1 MMPFEIIENRINNN
15 DGVYFIGEVGINH
28 NGDLD
33 IAKKII
39 LEAKKAGFSAVKF
52 QKRNPDLSTPE
63 DMKDKLRETP
73 WGEMTYL
80 AYKHRI
86 EFGKKEY
93 DEIAKYCLELEID
106 WFASCWDTDSLD
118 FLLQYN
124 PPVLKIASA
133 SITDKA
139 LLEAHSDTKLPLVMS
154 TGMSTMDEIL
164 KAFEILKNNPLAI
177 LHTTSTYPCPPEELN
192 LNMIR
197 TLIEIFPNNPIGYSG
212 HESGLS
218 TSIAAAVL
226 GAKIIERHITIDR
239 AMWGTDQSASLGIDG
254 MNKLVGSITKIIKS
268 LGSGEKKVYESEK
281 PIIKK
286 LRNYKTT

>member
-1 MMPFEIIENRINNN
+1 MTFEIIENRINNN
-15 DGVYFIGEVGINH
+15 HGVYFIGEVGINH

-63 DMKDKLRETP
+63 DMKDKPRETP

-106 WFASCWDTDSLD
+106 WFASCWDKDSLD
-118 FLLQYN
+118 FLLQYD

-139 LLEAHSDTKLPLVMS
+139 LLEAHSDTKLPLIMS

-177 LHTTSTYPCPPEELN
+177 LHSTSTYPCPPEELN

-197 TLIEIFPNNPIGYSG
+197 TLIKMFPNNPIGYSG

-239 AMWGTDQSASLGIDG
+239 AMWGTDQPASLGIDG
-254 MNKLVGSITKIIKS
+254 MNKLVGSITKILKS
-268 LGSGEKKVYESEK
+268 LGSGEKEVYESEK

-286 LRNYKTT
+286 LRNNRTT